1 MPDSTGWIRAVGYAE
16 QAGGAEL
23 ELLDRLHPTTP
34 LRIQHRSGA
43 LWILNSAGLAAA
55 GITDASEGRLWRSD
69 GWLAARLPPSPPPD
83 LGRVGR
89 ELAGYGITAVTDATP
104 DLPPR
109 SQQLLSD
116 AVEDG
121 RLPQRVMLLGAA
133 APVHPRISLGP
144 RKILLSDH
152 ELPAFDDVCELVL
165 TARAERR
172 AVAIHC
178 VTRAAL
184 ALTIAV
190 LDELGRVPGDR
201 IEHASLVDQGGISEL
216 RRLGLAVVTQPAFIA
231 DRGDD
236 YLRDLPAEDIEDLY
250 RCESLRLGGVTVAC
264 SSDAP
269 YGPVDPWAVFRA
281 AAERR
286 TPSGRVLGASERT
299 PVRQALQGYLS
310 APSDPGGPSR
320 RIEVGAAADLVLL
333 HAPWAAVVAEPGSD
347 LVRCTFYG
355 GQVHE

>member
-1 MPDSTGWIRAVGYAE
+1 M
-16 QAGGAEL
+16 
-23 ELLDRLHPTTP
+23 
-34 LRIQHRSGA
+34 
-43 LWILNSAGLAAA
+43 
-55 GITDASEGRLWRSD
+55 
-69 GWLAARLPPSPPPD
+69 
-83 LGRVGR
+83 LG
-89 ELAGYGITAVTDATP
+89 
-104 DLPPR
+104 
-109 SQQLLSD
+109 
-116 AVEDG
+116 
-121 RLPQRVMLLGAA
+121 
-133 APVHPRISLGP
+133 
-144 RKILLSDH
+144 DH
-152 ELPAFDDVCELVL
+152 ELPALDDVRELVL

-172 AVAIHC
+172 AVAVHC
-178 VTRAAL
+178 VTREAL
-184 ALTIAV
+184 ALTLAA
-190 LDELGRVPGDR
+190 LDEPGDRAGDR
-201 IEHASLVDQGGISEL
+201 IEHAALVDQGGIPSSAGAGCGRHPAGVHRRPG
-216 RRLGLAVVTQPAFIA
+216 RRLPAWPA
-231 DRGDD
+231 CRGPGPLP
-236 YLRDLPAEDIEDLY
+236 LRVP
-250 RCESLRLGGVTVAC
+250 RLGGVPVAC